1 MNQDTVPINAEPQVE
16 KPIKPIDNTTQLV
29 EDNKKSMETSN
40 QNTIITQVVNTFKN
54 SEDIIE
60 ALQRLAT
67 EIPNSVLLNFF
78 DKFLAIIENVL
89 SKIQD
94 QLGLDIELKD
104 PDQAMAEIQKNLPKI
119 KFRMLLTGV
128 ILKEMVQDPELQKVW
143 SEFIEIFQDKYF
155 QPFLIATLA
164 TLKEYEPQIE
174 AQGEKVEKIVSKVI
188 NRTGDAASDAFGN
201 VIAGIP
207 YVGTVVS
214 GLGGLDNIAKMVI
227 ANVDAWGELFLET
240 SYRLAVTL
248 KKISPEGLKA
258 LDGTI
263 DMVINAYNT
272 YLAVKNSIDKWN
284 ALAQG
289 VKFNPDLGLSA
300 DKLTDMMMKKAENA
314 GTLPGTKVEQ
324 PAAKIETPQVE
335 EAVKPIASPAP
346 VKIEEATPKIETPQP
361 EKAVTPIPTPEP
373 AKDDQ
378 DELNDLLADIK
389 DGDYDETIFRSP
401 QNLLEDFNESTSIEK
416 INNAIN
422 SRKNTDNFKN
432 KGFNTKTQDLPTNIS
447 SGRTT
452 INEGMP
458 TIQQSNLAPSV
469 KVTSGGKRKKT
480 RKKRRKKR
488 TKKKSRKR

>member
-324 PAAKIETPQVE
+324 PAAKIETPPVE
-335 EAVKPIASPAP
+335 EAVKPIASPEP

-361 EKAVTPIPTPEP
+361 EKAVTPIPTPET

-422 SRKNTDNFKN
+422 SRKKTDNFKN
-432 KGFNTKTQDLPTNIS
+432 KGFNTKTQALPTNIS
-447 SGRTT
+447 SGRTN

-458 TIQQSNLAPSV
+458 SIQQSNLAPSV